1 MESKEV
7 GDQDNEE
14 AEEEEVDGLIANRD
28 GAYKLSK
35 AQFIELLKQE
45 IEKQDPV
52 DGICNDLEEFCEISE
67 DGLVDFDEMMRFF
80 ESVNWLEASKDAIMA
95 VADRHKTDDNKID
108 YRVALHNII

>member
-1 MESKEV
+1 M

-45 IEKQDPV
+45 IEK
-52 DGICNDLEEFCEISE
+52 
-67 DGLVDFDEMMRFF
+67 
-80 ESVNWLEASKDAIMA
+80 
-95 VADRHKTDDNKID
+95 
-108 YRVALHNII
+108 